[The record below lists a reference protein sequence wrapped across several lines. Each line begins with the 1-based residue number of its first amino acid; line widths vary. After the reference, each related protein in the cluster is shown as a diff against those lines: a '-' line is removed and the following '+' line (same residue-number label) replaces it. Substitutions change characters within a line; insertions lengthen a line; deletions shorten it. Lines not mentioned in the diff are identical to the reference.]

1 MDNVEAM
8 DALAPH
14 VFLGLGSNLGD
25 RSLALE
31 DALHRLKAGGFCVSR
46 RSSTWQTAPVGGPP
60 QGWFLNAVVAGE
72 TALSPEGLLR
82 VCLETE
88 RAMGRVR
95 VEKNGPRRIDIDI
108 LLFGEERRQERGLVI
123 PHPRLHERRFVLEPL
138 FEIAPGM
145 RHPVL
150 GLTVAELRERCP
162 DRSAVRPWAAVEA
175 TV

>member
-1 MDNVEAM
+1 M
-8 DALAPH
+8 DAVAPH

-25 RSLALE
+25 RHRALE
-31 DALHRLKAGGFCVSR
+31 DALRHLELRGFQTTR

-72 TALSPEGLLR
+72 TALAPEGLLQA
-82 VCLETE
+82 CLETE

-95 VEKNGPRRIDIDI
+95 AERNGPRLIDIDI
-108 LLFGEERRQERGLVI
+108 LIFGEERREEPDLVI
-123 PHPRLHERRFVLEPL
+123 PHPRLRERRFVLEPL
-138 FEIAPGM
+138 FEIAPGL

-162 DRSAVRPWAAVEA
+162 DTSAVRPWAPVEA
-175 TV
+175 TA